1 MKEYDVT
8 FAAAVEALEGARS
21 CRGAAPCRRS
31 LVRAASLSLEGE
43 CPPLLLGCPARLL
56 SDFSSGVTRAEREE
70 LGLSPEGGEADVEV
84 FCRMGIP
91 GNDPLAAGLDC
102 SRLVL
107 VSPSTGRALEA
118 SRAQG
123 GIIPLRRAAASSARS
138 RSDD

>member
-21 CRGAAPCRRS
+21 CRVLRLADE
-31 LVRAASLSLEGE
+31 ASSVLLLSLEGE

>member
-8 FAAAVEALEGARS
+8 FAAAVEALNGARS
-21 CRGAAPCRRS
+21 CRVLCLADE
-31 LVRAASLSLEGE
+31 ASAVLLLSLEDE
-43 CPPLLLGCPARLL
+43 CPPLLL
-56 SDFSSGVTRAEREE
+56 
-70 LGLSPEGGEADVEV
+70 GGEADVEV

-102 SRLVL
+102 SHLVL
-107 VSPSTGRALEA
+107 ASPSTGRALEA

-123 GIIPLRRAAASSARS
+123 GLIPLRRAAASSARS